1 MVRVSTQQI
10 WRRRVRLGG
19 LALGVVSLV
28 AACNYPG
35 PGARTPMAPG
45 KRTPERQVTLP
56 PTRPAADCVE
66 GLTVLAET
74 GYLDAAPVEAG
85 QTVGRVWR
93 VRNTGNCTWTP
104 EYELVH
110 VEGSSFGTSP
120 IPLGASVAPGEEVE
134 LRLAVFAPATPG
146 LQAGGWALRSP
157 SGALLGAGSRPLR
170 MRLNVGPPLP
180 EPKRQIYNFVDHVC
194 QARWVAASPERPGR
208 LLPCPGY
215 DRDTGG
221 SITWVETPRFSNG
234 VTEDEPGLVLNPP
247 TEAGGLISG
256 TFPEYRVEPG
266 DQFRLL
272 LGCRAGSPGCQ
283 ARCQLNFREGDSL
296 SPIAEW
302 VIGEA
307 DGVRNL
313 AVDLSF
319 LAGRS
324 VAFVLAVDGDGPGAP
339 DATLWITPSIMR

>member
-1 MVRVSTQQI
+1 MRV
-10 WRRRVRLGG
+10 WRSRVRLVAFG
-19 LALGVVSLV
+19 LGVGALV

-35 PGARTPMAPG
+35 PGARTQMPPARRVPDL
-45 KRTPERQVTLP
+45 RETVPATP
-56 PTRPAADCVE
+56 PATDCIE
-66 GLTVLAET
+66 GLTVLTET

-85 QTVGRVWR
+85 QTVGRIWR
-93 VRNTGNCTWTP
+93 VRNTGSCTWTP

-110 VEGSSFGTSP
+110 VEGSSFGTTP
-120 IPLGASVAPGEEVE
+120 IALGASVTPGEEVE

-146 LQAGGWALRSP
+146 LQSGGWALRSP
-157 SGALLGAGSRPLR
+157 SGSLLGAGSRPLR
-170 MRLNVGPPLP
+170 IRLNVGPPLP
-180 EPKRQIYNFVDHVC
+180 EPRRTIYSFIDHVC
-194 QARWVAASPERPGR
+194 EARWVAASPERPGR

-221 SITWVETPRFSNG
+221 SLTWVEAPRFSNG
-234 VTEDEPGLVLNPP
+234 VTEDEPGLVLHPP
-247 TEAGGLISG
+247 SEAGGLISG

-272 LGCRAGSPGCQ
+272 LGCGAGSPGCQ
-283 ARCQLNFREGDSL
+283 ARCQLNFREGDTL
-296 SPIAEW
+296 TPIAEW

-324 VAFVLAVDGDGPGAP
+324 VAFVLAVDGDGPGTS